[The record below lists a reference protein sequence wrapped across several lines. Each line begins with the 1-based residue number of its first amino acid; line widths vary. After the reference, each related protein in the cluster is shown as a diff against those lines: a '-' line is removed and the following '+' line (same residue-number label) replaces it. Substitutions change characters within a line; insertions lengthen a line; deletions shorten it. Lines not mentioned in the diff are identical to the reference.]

1 MFEKIKLF
9 FSNKIVL
16 IGVVAIIGFG
26 SSYLLGNDNPIEEK
40 SENFIQELTNIEID
54 LSPNSP
60 ELINENR

>member
-16 IGVVAIIGFG
+16 IATFVIIGFG

-40 SENFIQELTNIEID
+40 SEDFIEESTDIEID
-54 LSPNSP
+54 LSPDSP
-60 ELINENR
+60 EVVK

>member
-16 IGVVAIIGFG
+16 IAAVVIVGFG

-40 SENFIQELTNIEID
+40 SEDFIQETINIEID

-60 ELINENR
+60 EVINENR